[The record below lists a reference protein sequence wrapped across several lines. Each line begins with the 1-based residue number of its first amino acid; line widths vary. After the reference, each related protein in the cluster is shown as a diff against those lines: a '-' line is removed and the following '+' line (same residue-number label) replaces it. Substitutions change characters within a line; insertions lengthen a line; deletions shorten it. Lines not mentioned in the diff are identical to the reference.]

1 MISSQDRVEIL
12 QAGETTSQ
20 YLKRE
25 KLQVIQSFNCEK
37 SPKDFEFCIF
47 QWTKLMHDVRGCV
60 AIEFTS
66 VAPQKRAGRR
76 HALALLSQILT

>member
-1 MISSQDRVEIL
+1 MISSQDKVEIL
-12 QAGETTSQ
+12 EAGEATSRH
-20 YLKRE
+20 LKRE
-25 KLQVIQSFNCEK
+25 KLQVTQSFHCEK

-47 QWTKLMHDVRGCV
+47 QWTKLIHDVRGCV

-76 HALALLSQILT
+76 HALTLLSQILT